1 METGFLGLFS
11 CFTII
16 LFILSI
22 IFFIDCL
29 TKTYIITN
37 ERIIF
42 KTPFKNY
49 ELNFDKIESISN
61 EPNILQ
67 PIGIGS
73 LLVKG
78 IDGTIIKLKNIPKFL
93 EFKNTLLESKEN
105 FNKIQNSNSNTIKNN
120 SQSIDKQPSN
130 KLSELKELKEL
141 LDSGALTQEEFNIE
155 KQKILSKN

>member
-11 CFTII
+11 CFTVI

-61 EPNILQ
+61 DVGLKTPDFVLTVYFKLILNLLLFIDINLSIFFINIVYWSELE
-67 PIGIGS
+67 
-73 LLVKG
+73 LA
-78 IDGTIIKLKNIPKFL
+78 IKL
-93 EFKNTLLESKEN
+93 
-105 FNKIQNSNSNTIKNN
+105 
-120 SQSIDKQPSN
+120 
-130 KLSELKELKEL
+130 
-141 LDSGALTQEEFNIE
+141 
-155 KQKILSKN
+155 